1 MANQFLK
8 LRRSAVPGRIPS
20 TSSLDFGE
28 IALNTYDGLAFLKK
42 SGSAG
47 EEIVTI
53 GADTTNITGS
63 DSYIPIFSGSNAL
76 QASSIYQRDGF
87 TSIRNSTGPIDPS
100 NPDVLYVDGTDL
112 NTYNL
117 ISAHNTLD
125 SYTQINIQ
133 NFSAGNDA
141 SADIV
146 ATNDIGD
153 EESYYINM
161 GINSSGYQPSSLVGV
176 ANDAY
181 LYSTANDLYIG
192 NATAG
197 KQVIIFNGGTDA
209 GGNAR
214 VWIHDQGTVG
224 INTSNYN
231 ADNPPSL
238 QVQAPNNT
246 TYNLIQA
253 VGNVDNYSQVG
264 IVNANAGAT
273 ASADLALYNNID
285 PINQLAGFVDLGIN
299 STNYVYNG
307 FYPGTA
313 GDAYLFTDS
322 HHLVLGST
330 SGSGNTR
337 VTIFAGGV
345 NEAENSKLI
354 LFGNNQHQM
363 SGSLNM
369 SGSLT
374 VGGTITAQTLIV
386 QTITSSIDFVTG
398 STRFGSQL
406 SNTHQF
412 TGSVSITGSLNAP
425 IITGSLFG
433 TASWAQNAVTASYVA
448 AANVVGL
455 SLFQIATGSITAS
468 VGLGNDLFLIKSG
481 SKTYFNISS
490 SGDTTIYSSN
500 FMIRDFNTNEM
511 VFQVS
516 ASRAY
521 FDFDGITIATQSVA
535 PTGSADVGGILFTS
549 TAMYIGLN

>member
-42 SGSAG
+42 SGSNG
-47 EEIVTI
+47 EEIVAI
-53 GADTTNITGS
+53 GANTVNITGS
-63 DSYIPIFSGSNAL
+63 DAYIPLFSGSNDAL
-76 QASSIYQRDGF
+76 IASSIYQKDGF
-87 TSIRNSTGPIDPS
+87 TSIRNSTGPNDPS
-100 NPDVLYVDGTDL
+100 NPDILFIDGSDV

-117 ISAHNTLD
+117 ISAHSNIN
-125 SYTQINIQ
+125 SYVQLNVQ
-133 NFSAGNDA
+133 NFSDNINA
-141 SADIV
+141 SSDIV
-146 ATNDIGD
+146 ASNDSGTENTN
-153 EESYYINM
+153 YINM
-161 GINSSGYQPSSLVGV
+161 GINSSGYQPSGFIGT

-181 LYSTANDLYIG
+181 VYSTANDLYIG
-192 NATAG
+192 NASAG
-197 KQVIIFNGGTDA
+197 KEVIIFNGSIDA
-209 GGNAR
+209 AGSAR
-214 VWIHDQGTVG
+214 VWIHDQGTVS
-224 INTSNYN
+224 INTGNYDV
-231 ADNPPSL
+231 DNPPSL
-238 QVQAPNNT
+238 QIQAPNNT
-246 TYNLIQA
+246 TVNLITA
-253 VGNVDNYSQVG
+253 EGDIDHYSQFNLTN
-264 IVNANAGAT
+264 INAGIS
-273 ASADLALYNNID
+273 ASSDIVASNDISTEDSYY
-285 PINQLAGFVDLGIN
+285 INMGIN
-299 STNYVYNG
+299 SSGY
-307 FYPGTA
+307 TA
-313 GDAYLFTDS
+313 SGSVGNANDAYIYSTGN
-322 HHLVLGST
+322 HLHI
-330 SGSGNTR
+330 GNASANQP
-337 VTIFAGGV
+337 IMFFAGGFD
-345 NEAENSKLI
+345 ADIHQKLI
-354 LFGNNQHQM
+354 LYPNNQHEMTGSLSM
-363 SGSLNM
+363 SGSLI
-369 SGSLT
+369 

-386 QTITSSIDFVTG
+386 QTITSSVDFVTG

-448 AANVVGL
+448 AANVAGL
-455 SLFQIATGSITAS
+455 SLFQITTGSITAS

-535 PTGSADVGGILFTS
+535 PTGSASVGGILFTS
-549 TAMYIGLN
+549 TAMYIGLE